1 MWSNILL
8 IQEEE
13 NSMRLNVLRTVLV
26 LFILCS
32 ASSVWAESSVW
43 VVSSS
48 RANVYLAGSFHML
61 RSSDYPLPDEFFTAY
76 KNSRKI
82 IFEVPPDEAEGPEH
96 MGEFLGGA
104 VYMDGSTLKDHISSA
119 AYAKTE
125 KFCKER
131 NYPLEQYQIFKPAL
145 FLTMLM
151 AQEMNRIGADPR
163 KGVDY
168 FFKEKALQDG
178 KATGSLETVDQQ
190 LKLLLSMDESMG
202 SDQIIE
208 SIDEFKQIE
217 AALEA
222 YLAVWRKG
230 DEARMEELF
239 IKDFKSYRKLYQA
252 LVVDRNNKWMT
263 DITGFLNGSGN
274 TMVIV
279 GAAHLAGPD
288 GLVNLLRKRGYK
300 VVKVQ
305 K

>member
-1 MWSNILL
+1 MKRKVRNI
-8 IQEEE
+8 
-13 NSMRLNVLRTVLV
+13 RR
-26 LFILCS
+26 
-32 ASSVWAESSVW
+32 
-43 VVSSS
+43 
-48 RANVYLAGSFHML
+48 
-61 RSSDYPLPDEFFTAY
+61 
-76 KNSRKI
+76 
-82 IFEVPPDEAEGPEH
+82 
-96 MGEFLGGA
+96 EFLSGA
-104 VYMDGSTLKDHISSA
+104 IYNDGTTLKNHISEA
-119 AYAKTE
+119 AYAKVE

-145 FLTMLM
+145 FLTMLT
-151 AQEMNRIGADPR
+151 ALEMNRIGADPQ

-190 LKLLLSMDESMG
+190 LKFLLSMDESMG

-217 AALEA
+217 AELDE

-230 DEARMEELF
+230 DEVRMEELF
-239 IKDFKSYRKLYQA
+239 IKDFRNYRKLYQT
-252 LVVDRNNKWMT
+252 LIVDRNNKWMT
-263 DITGFLNGSGN
+263 DITSYLNGSVN
-274 TMVIV
+274 TMIIV

-305 K
+305 KK

>member
-1 MWSNILL
+1 MRRNLL
-8 IQEEE
+8 RI
-13 NSMRLNVLRTVLV
+13 MLA
-26 LFILCS
+26 LFIIFT
-32 ASSVWAESSVW
+32 ASGVWAESSVW

-48 RANVYLAGSFHML
+48 RANVYLAGSFHVL
-61 RSSDYPLPDEFFTAY
+61 RASDYPLPAEFFEAY
-76 KNSRKI
+76 NNSRKI
-82 IFEVPPDEAEGPEH
+82 IFEIPPDETEGEEH
-96 MGEFLGGA
+96 MREFLSGA
-104 VYMDGSTLKDHISSA
+104 IYNDGTTLKNHITDA
-119 AYAKTE
+119 AYAKAE

-145 FLTMLM
+145 FLTMLTSL
-151 AQEMNRIGADPR
+151 EMNRIGADPQ

-217 AALEA
+217 AELDE

-230 DEARMEELF
+230 DEVRMEELF
-239 IKDFKSYRKLYQA
+239 IKDFRSYRKLYQT
-252 LVVDRNNKWMT
+252 LIVDRNNKWMT
-263 DITGFLNGSGN
+263 DITSYLNGSVN
-274 TMVIV
+274 TMIIV

-305 K
+305 KK